1 MAGKRQHYL
10 PRFLLSG
17 FASRVSKGDSF
28 CWVYQKSGKYF
39 EANTTKVGVEKFFYG
54 DPDKDS
60 TDSVI
65 TKAEP
70 KYANFLNQ
78 LRNSDVSQPVDSKLA
93 AEFTVHLA
101 VRNRNLRE
109 EFSSAAENFVDGFIE
124 QISNP
129 NVLRQTVIKYF
140 RENPAELEQ
149 QFRKI
154 LKQQGIFLNRRQ
166 YRQKLA
172 EHKAMLPSLISSLP
186 ESELRKISN
195 SLSLLAGHVR
205 PSVKQGHNKAIAQNH
220 APSPRVEAIWNL
232 DWKLLDFA
240 AHSLILGDFG
250 AYAIGYHQQD
260 PCSLIFAPK
269 EVDVVIFPISHQRL
283 MMGRRSGIHFL
294 PEPTEVNRN
303 SASIS
308 REFFISSECS
318 DERTSL
324 VSLLGTV
331 RPKELDEAV
340 ESALRDV

>member
-17 FASRVSKGDSF
+17 FASKVSKGDSF
-28 CWVYQKSGKYF
+28 CWVYRKSGKYF

-70 KYANFLNQ
+70 KYANFLSQ

-124 QISNP
+124 QISDP

-154 LKQQGIFLNRRQ
+154 LKQQGVFLNRRQ

-172 EHKAMLPSLISSLP
+172 EHKAMMPSMI
-186 ESELRKISN
+186 N
-195 SLSLLAGHVR
+195 SLSEAELTQISNQMDVLAGHVR
-205 PSVKQGHNKAIAQNH
+205 PSAKKGHNKAIARDH
-220 APSPRVEAIWNL
+220 APLSRVEAISSL
-232 DWKLLDFA
+232 DWKLHDFA

-250 AYAIGYHQQD
+250 AYAYGNNQQD
-260 PCSLIFAPK
+260 PCALVWAAK
-269 EVDVVIFPISHQRL
+269 EVDVVILPISHRRL
-283 MMGRRSGIHFL
+283 MMGQRSGKHFL
-294 PEPTEVNRN
+294 PEPCEVNQK

-308 REFFISSECS
+308 REFFVSSESS
-318 DERTSL
+318 DERMAFVPL
-324 VSLLGTV
+324 IGTT
-331 RPKELDEAV
+331 RPHELHDAA
-340 ESALRDV
+340 ESALRDL